1 MARPAST
8 RAVRR
13 SRYRRSRRRECAGR
27 TAAMR
32 VGFTISRGVSCR
44 VSSGGNRQAAPRD
57 RHSDLLAGGACLPF
71 HRCRRACRS
80 FPSRCVQR
88 VARRGWLLRSG
99 TACGLVSAPRAP
111 AVWQNGTP
119 PPCTSTLQ
127 LYSTQERVGSWPR
140 PWRPLARV
148 LVISGRLSV
157 AERKISRPETLSVCR
172 PPSPRL
178 LQYSSVRVQ
187 AHAGTPTRY
196 HGTAVKRTDQ
206 TDTVKPY

>member
-127 LYSTQERVGSWPR
+127 LYSTGACWELAPPLATLGACPGY
-140 PWRPLARV
+140 WRPAVSCRKKNQPARD
-148 LVISGRLSV
+148 
-157 AERKISRPETLSVCR
+157 AVC
-172 PPSPRL
+172 
-178 LQYSSVRVQ
+178 VQ
-187 AHAGTPTRY
+187 APVAPT
-196 HGTAVKRTDQ
+196 TAIQ
-206 TDTVKPY
+206 